1 MTIGESYD
9 TEPAITVREVAQLV
23 DRIAL
28 LEAQV
33 AQLQMCAR
41 SQRYADDDSVSIDSA
56 GLTE

>member
-9 TEPAITVREVAQLV
+9 TEPAITVREKAQITERL
-23 DRIAL
+23 AL

-41 SQRYADDDSVSIDSA
+41 SQRYADDDCVSIDSV

>member
-1 MTIGESYD
+1 MTRGENYD

-41 SQRYADDDSVSIDSA
+41 SQRYADEDCVGIDSV
-56 GLTE
+56 GLTD